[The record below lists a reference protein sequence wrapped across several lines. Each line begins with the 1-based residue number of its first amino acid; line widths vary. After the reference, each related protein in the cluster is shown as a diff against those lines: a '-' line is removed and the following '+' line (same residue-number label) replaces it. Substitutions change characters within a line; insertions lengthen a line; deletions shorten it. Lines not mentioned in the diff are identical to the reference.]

1 MVGGASAGD
10 GQGPAVDLEAEP
22 RALSRRMGAVLGAS
36 VAILVLIAFADF
48 VATRWLGALA
58 AREAR
63 VASLLLE
70 QRALAGEMLLAGV
83 GRDGPAAA
91 RFAANRRVLS
101 EGDAA
106 RGLPPPGDDGLGAI
120 LFRAPHNLGQAMAR
134 FAAGPGLDPA
144 GARAMLAALELAHG
158 VAAGEAARA
167 ARLRD
172 QAGAGFAIGFL
183 AALAGIALSLF
194 RPMVRLVFGQMRRLV
209 AAHDAVQHAAFHD
222 PATGLPNRDS
232 LMLQLDLALGDPG
245 LDGQILGIV
254 EVHLMRFEIE
264 TGPLGHAAAAAALAE
279 MAARL
284 AMMRQGDDIVARLD
298 GAAFVAVFTDILDDA
313 ELAVRARRVAERLAV
328 PVAFGEALLCLG
340 PTVGAAAATGGR
352 MLAGQALAAAG
363 VALAR
368 ARQAGVGA
376 VEATGAEAVLER
388 IAASHADGRD
398 PDAAAAAP
406 RDRTGAHPPRQIAL
420 ARRSEAGDAA
430 ATAEA
435 ALRFTPLIEL
445 ASGRIWAVVLEDAG
459 GGRGLPARPHAG
471 AAVVGIPGPAMGA
484 PPGGASRDG
493 RARLAAMRCLAEWH
507 GRGIAPA
514 VLGLPVLGAE
524 LRQPDLADRLLAD
537 AGAAGA
543 NPLGLMALVRAEDVV
558 GLPDLAVQRTLR
570 RLGAAGMRIGLDGL
584 DRVGAVPL
592 PGALAPGAPDCLCL
606 PAVVLGTA
614 SGEIG
619 RAVAALARAFE
630 LPLVATGVM
639 DGDLATL
646 LQRHGAA
653 LGAGP
658 AFGEALTVAGIADLL
673 TRRQTVALAPRRGA
687 RWRRAG

>member
-1 MVGGASAGD
+1 MVGGASAGG

-48 VATRWLGALA
+48 VATRWLGAIA

-70 QRALAGEMLLAGV
+70 QRALAGEMLLAGA

-91 RFAANRRVLS
+91 RFAANRRLLS

-134 FAAGPGLDPA
+134 FTAGPGQDPA
-144 GARAMLAALELAHG
+144 GAHAMLAALELAHG
-158 VAAGEAARA
+158 VAADGAARA

-172 QAGAGFAIGFL
+172 QAGAGFAIGLL

-194 RPMVRLVFGQMRRLV
+194 RPMVRLVFAQMRRLV

-232 LMLQLDLALGDPG
+232 LLLQLDLALGDPG

-264 TGPLGHAAAAAALAE
+264 TGPLGHAAAEAALAE

-284 AMMRQGDDIVARLD
+284 ATMRQGDDIVARLG
-298 GAAFVAVFTDILDDA
+298 GAAFAAVFTDVLDDA
-313 ELAVRARRVAERLAV
+313 ELAMRAGRVAERLAE
-328 PVAFGEALLCLG
+328 PVVFGDALLCLG

-363 VALAR
+363 MALAR

-376 VEATGAEAVLER
+376 VEVTGAETVLER
-388 IAASHADGRD
+388 IAASYANGRD
-398 PDAAAAAP
+398 PDAAAAP
-406 RDRTGAHPPRQIAL
+406 RDRTGAHPRRQIAL
-420 ARRSEAGDAA
+420 ARRRREAGDAA

-459 GGRGLPARPHAG
+459 GGLGLPARPHADAG
-471 AAVVGIPGPAMGA
+471 AAVAGIPGPAVGA
-484 PPGGASRDG
+484 PPGAASRDE
-493 RARLAAMRCLAEWH
+493 RARLAALRCLAEWH

-514 VLGLPVLGAE
+514 VLGLPIRGAE
-524 LRQPDLADRLLAD
+524 LRQ
-537 AGAAGA
+537 
-543 NPLGLMALVRAEDVV
+543 
-558 GLPDLAVQRTLR
+558 
-570 RLGAAGMRIGLDGL
+570 
-584 DRVGAVPL
+584 
-592 PGALAPGAPDCLCL
+592 
-606 PAVVLGTA
+606 
-614 SGEIG
+614 
-619 RAVAALARAFE
+619 
-630 LPLVATGVM
+630 
-639 DGDLATL
+639 
-646 LQRHGAA
+646 
-653 LGAGP
+653 
-658 AFGEALTVAGIADLL
+658 
-673 TRRQTVALAPRRGA
+673 
-687 RWRRAG
+687 